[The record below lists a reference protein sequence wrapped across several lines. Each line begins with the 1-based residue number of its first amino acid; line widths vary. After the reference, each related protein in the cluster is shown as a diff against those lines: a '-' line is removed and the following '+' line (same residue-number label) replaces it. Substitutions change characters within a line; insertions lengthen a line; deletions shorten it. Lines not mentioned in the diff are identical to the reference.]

1 MLEERGLLVSWSTP
15 GHSEHSQQAS
25 SPGPCTVRTGDSGS
39 HRTTSQSTSI
49 LEMCSSPRIP
59 SLPAYQSHLVTL
71 ALSSEVLLS
80 KLTSSTCLLHTAD
93 SIYGYLSFFKPNITV
108 SSSFLMKQ
116 GASDLIHPAWPH
128 LAFPPLPKTL
138 SRYATHFFF
147 LFVLSPP
154 FLSNLFSEMTPT
166 T

>member
-15 GHSEHSQQAS
+15 GQSEHSQQAS
-25 SPGPCTVRTGDSGS
+25 SPCPCTVRTGDSGS
-39 HRTTSQSTSI
+39 HRTVSQSTSI
-49 LEMCSSPRIP
+49 IEMCSSPRIP

-80 KLTSSTCLLHTAD
+80 KLTSSTCLLHTED
-93 SIYGYLSFFKPNITV
+93 GIYGYLSFSKPNITV

-116 GASDLIHPAWPH
+116 RGFRPHSPSLASSSMSSIAKDSFKVCYP
-128 LAFPPLPKTL
+128 
-138 SRYATHFFF
+138 FF

-154 FLSNLFSEMTPT
+154 FSSNLFSEMTPT